1 MTPRPDQG
9 TLPDREALLAACRGW
24 PPTTDSP
31 ILAAAVELAE
41 LHELRM
47 NGPDGDAWQID
58 RARLRWAAAIDHL
71 VASSTPAPSP
81 DAPLHTET
89 LGQIIDRMAQ
99 LTTLAFAMLIDGLE
113 TAFHAV
119 HTELNDLARGYEDL
133 AAEVLAGTRRLP
145 VRDPHR

>member
-1 MTPRPDQG
+1 MTSRPDQG

-41 LHELRM
+41 LHEIRM
-47 NGPDGDAWQID
+47 SEPDGETWQID
-58 RARLRWAAAIDHL
+58 RTRLRWAAAIDHL
-71 VASSTPAPSP
+71 VASTTPAPSP
-81 DAPLHTET
+81 DAPMHTET

-99 LTTLAFAMLIDGLE
+99 LTALAFAMLIDGLE
-113 TAFHAV
+113 MALRDI
-119 HTELNDLARGYEDL
+119 HTQLNDLAKGYEDL

-145 VRDPHR
+145 FRDPGR